1 MSSGPKPIRYG
12 EDQPRLDDDRLPMI
26 LVLLDGLGDRP
37 IPQLG
42 LRTPSEAAVTPVLD
56 RLTVRGA
63 TGWHIP
69 MGWGRALS
77 SELAHWAMFGFQDV
91 PFPGRAVLEAI
102 GAGIDVPCNVATTF
116 ASLRT
121 SEVIDGKVW
130 ITGRAARDDMAD
142 ADALLAELTPWL
154 REAHGVVMDPM
165 GRGEALMRFPAH
177 AQGKVTDSD
186 PFFEHLHPWLKVRAV
201 DSASAPLA
209 RDLNRVLLEVRV
221 QLQRS
226 AVNAARVGNGKPSL
240 DVLSTK
246 WSGAREAIPSFVEQV
261 GVTGAAVTDSRMY
274 RGLAGLLGMRQRHLA
289 PKADYAADLAERIR
303 IAEELIA
310 EGAQFVHVHSK
321 VTDEAGHTKDPH
333 AKRLAL
339 EALDPGLAA
348 LERLSGR
355 AIVMVT
361 GDHATPSVDG
371 VLHTGDPT
379 PLLLVGPT
387 VRSDE
392 VKSFGERPMRQGWFG
407 VVQAREVMPLML
419 NHANRPMF
427 LGHRATPRQT
437 LGLPDDPEAML
448 AWE

>member
-1 MSSGPKPIRYG
+1 MSKPIRYG

-37 IPQLG
+37 IPELG
-42 LRTPSEAAVTPVLD
+42 QRTPSEAAMTPVLD

-63 TGWHIP
+63 SGWHIP
-69 MGWGRALS
+69 MGWGRAPS
-77 SELAHWAMFGFQDV
+77 SELAHWAMFGFSDV

-102 GAGIDVPCNVATTF
+102 GAGIDVPFHVATTF

-130 ITGRAARDDMAD
+130 ITGRAARDDRGD
-142 ADALLAELTPWL
+142 ADALLAELAPWL
-154 REAHGVVMDPM
+154 RDTHGVVMDPM

-177 AQGKVTDSD
+177 AQGRVSDSD
-186 PFFEHLHPWLKVRAV
+186 PFFEHLHPWLKVVAV
-201 DSASAPLA
+201 DEASAALA
-209 RDLNRVLLEVRV
+209 HDLNRVLLDVRAK
-221 QLQRS
+221 LQRS
-226 AVNAARVGNGKPSL
+226 AVNVARVAAGKPAL

-246 WSGAREAIPSFVEQV
+246 WSGARERIPSFVEQV
-261 GVTGAAVTDSRMY
+261 GVAGAAVTDSRMY

-289 PKADYAADLAERIR
+289 PKADYAADLAERIG

-310 EGAQFVHVHSK
+310 DGAQFVHVHSK
-321 VTDEAGHTKDPH
+321 VTDEAGHTKDPY
-333 AKRLAL
+333 AKLRAL

-348 LERLSGR
+348 LERIAER

-387 VRSDE
+387 VRPDE
-392 VKSFGERPMRQGWFG
+392 VKAFGELPMRHGWFG
-407 VVQAREVMPLML
+407 VVQAHEVMPLML

-427 LGHRATPRQT
+427 LGHRATARQS
-437 LGLPDDPEAML
+437 LGLPDQVEAMPL
-448 AWE
+448 L